1 MKKLF
6 LYVVLSLLWCNVGF
20 AKDLTLYC
28 KQEVKKIYS
37 SNVLVTK
44 TIPHKQL
51 WEILISD
58 KKMKIIVPQGLTEHK
73 YLKRIKSI
81 EDYDEFV
88 ASTGSVWDENGSV
101 KFIQVVKINRSTGE
115 GEVETFKRDAQ
126 NDSTQTV
133 YDIIKCSAEKPKL
146 LF

>member
-6 LYVVLSLLWCNVGF
+6 LYVVLGLLWCNVGF

-28 KQEVKKIYS
+28 KQEVRKIHGDDMLRKS
-37 SNVLVTK
+37 
-44 TIPHKQL
+44 IPHKQL

-58 KKMKIIVPQGLTEHK
+58 KKMKIIVPQGLTKYK
-73 YLKRIKSI
+73 YLERIKSI
-81 EDYDEFV
+81 EGYDEFI
-88 ASTGSVWDENGSV
+88 ASTGTVWDENGSV
-101 KFIQVVKINRSTGE
+101 KFTQVVKINRSTGE

-126 NDSTQTV
+126 NGSGQTV
-133 YDIIKCSAEKPKL
+133 HDIIKCSAEKPKL

>member
-28 KQEVKKIYS
+28 KQEVKKIIES
-37 SNVLVTK
+37 SNLLVTK

-58 KKMKIIVPQGLTEHK
+58 KKMKIIVPQGLTKYK
-73 YLKRIKSI
+73 YLERIKSI
-81 EDYDEFV
+81 EGYDEFI
-88 ASTGSVWDENGSV
+88 ASTGTVWDENGSV
-101 KFIQVVKINRSTGE
+101 KFSQVVKINRSTGE
-115 GEVETFKRDAQ
+115 GEVTTF
-126 NDSTQTV
+126 TQKTSTV
-133 YDIIKCSAEKPKL
+133 YDIIKCSKEKPKL

>member
-1 MKKLF
+1 MKKLS
-6 LYVVLSLLWCNVGF
+6 LYVFLGLLWCNVGF

-28 KQEVKKIYS
+28 KQEVKKITGDD
-37 SNVLVTK
+37 VLVTK

-58 KKMKIIVPQGLTEHK
+58 KKMKIIVPQGLTKYK
-73 YLKRIKSI
+73 YLERIKSI

-88 ASTGSVWDENGSV
+88 ASTGSVWDENGSI
-101 KFIQVVKINRSTGE
+101 KFSQVVKINRSTGE
-115 GEVETFKRDAQ
+115 GEVTTF
-126 NDSTQTV
+126 TQKTSTV
-133 YDIIKCSAEKPKL
+133 YDIIKCSKEKPKL

>member
-1 MKKLF
+1 MKKIF
-6 LYVVLSLLWCNVGF
+6 LYIFLGLLWCNVGF

-28 KQEVKKIYS
+28 KQEVRKIHGDGTLRKS
-37 SNVLVTK
+37 
-44 TIPHKQL
+44 IPHKQL

>member
-1 MKKLF
+1 MKKL
-6 LYVVLSLLWCNVGF
+6 LGIMVLGLLWCNVGF

-28 KQEVKKIYS
+28 KQEVKKIIE

-58 KKMKIIVPQGLTEHK
+58 KKMKIIVPQGLTKHK
-73 YLKRIKSI
+73 YLERRKSI
-81 EDYDEFV
+81 EDYDEFI
-88 ASTGSVWDENGSV
+88 ASTGSVWDENGSI
-101 KFIQVVKINRSTGE
+101 KFSQVVKINRSTGE
-115 GEVETFKRDAQ
+115 GEVTTF
-126 NDSTQTV
+126 TQKTSSV
-133 YDIIKCSAEKPKL
+133 YDIIKCSKEKPKL